1 MILKLNTSKFI
12 FGFFILLILS
22 LPLWSQ
28 NLPVVNIGMVLDG
41 PWDQNE
47 EIITLLKQEILDLT
61 RNEFNIRFPE
71 EKLLLADW
79 SATTIRTSLMKLLND
94 SHVDIVLAGGVIASQ
109 EVGKFKILPKPV
121 IAPVV
126 LDPELQGF
134 PMKDGKSGV
143 KNLCYIHSPA
153 RISREI
159 KYFLDIVPFKKLTI
173 LASRAFSVSI
183 PLFHE
188 KIQNLG
194 TELGIQVHTVYV
206 ESSANDAL
214 SRIPPDAEAVFFGT
228 LFQLSNVEY
237 DKLVIGVNEK
247 KLPSFALWG
256 RADVERGVLAGLLP
270 DNYLPR
276 LARRVALNVQRILL
290 GQKPEDIPVA
300 FAPEERLV
308 INLSTARQIGVYPSW
323 AVLTEAELLN
333 PVRVSTPRILSL
345 REVMLEALDVNL
357 DLVASN
363 HAVAAGEKEISV
375 ARSDLLPQLNILG
388 LGLQIDKD
396 RAEASFGSQAERTL
410 SGSVQATQVIFSEPV
425 WANLS
430 IQKDIQKSR
439 LFENDALRL
448 DIVEEVAIAYLNVL
462 RAKTFERIQRE
473 NLKRTRENLELAE
486 VRLSIGF
493 SGPSDVYRW
502 ESQIATNRKDVIFA
516 NAQRN
521 LTEINLNRILNRP
534 LEENFD
540 TQEADLSDA
549 ALIDKFNRLFKY
561 MNNPIDFKILRNFM
575 VQEGIANS
583 PEISTIDAAISAQ
596 GRFLKFTKNN
606 LWMPTLAVQGELNH
620 RFSEKGA
627 GSPSDPGS
635 ELPPGLGLE
644 FPRRDDTDW
653 SIALNASLDIIRG
666 GAKIAERRQ
675 ALEELMRLQTERA
688 ALVNLIEQSVRA
700 NFHLAGASYA
710 AIQQSRLAA
719 EASGKNLELVVD
731 SYSQGAISIIEL
743 LDAQNAALLAEEA
756 ASNAVYD
763 FLVDLMQVQRAIGK
777 FDIFQTDQDRD
788 AFYDRLDVYFSK
800 VNDS

>member
-28 NLPVVNIGMVLDG
+28 NLPVVYIGMVLDG

-47 EIITLLKQEILDLT
+47 EIVALLKKEILELT
-61 RNEFNIRFPE
+61 KNEFNIRFPD
-71 EKLLLADW
+71 EKTLLADW
-79 SATTIRTSLMKLLND
+79 SSTSIRASLLKLLND
-94 SHVDIVLAGGVIASQ
+94 PEINIIIAGGVIASQ
-109 EVGKFKILPKPV
+109 EVGKITVLQKPV

-134 PMKDGKSGV
+134 PLKDGKSGV
-143 KNLCYIHSPA
+143 TNLCYIHSPA
-153 RISREI
+153 RITKEI
-159 KYFLDIVPFKKLTI
+159 KYFLEIVPFNKLTI
-173 LASRAFSVSI
+173 FASKAFSVSI
-183 PLFHE
+183 PLFQE
-188 KIQNLG
+188 KIEKLG
-194 TELGIQVHTVYV
+194 QELGIEINTVYV
-206 ESSANDAL
+206 ETSAEEAL
-214 SRIPPDAEAVFFGT
+214 SQIPADAEAIFFGT
-228 LFQLSNVEY
+228 LFQLSDSEY
-237 DKLVIGVNEK
+237 DILVNGVNEK
-247 KLPSFALWG
+247 RLPSFALWG
-256 RADVERGVLAGLLP
+256 QADVQRGVLAGLLP
-270 DNYLPR
+270 ENYLPR

-290 GQKPEDIPVA
+290 GQKPENIPVA

-308 INLSTARQIGVYPSW
+308 INLSTARKIGIYPSW

-333 PVRVSTPRILSL
+333 PVRESTPRILSL
-345 REVMLEALDVNL
+345 RDAMIEALDVNL
-357 DLVASN
+357 DLAASN
-363 HAVAAGEKEISV
+363 HAVAAGEKDISV
-375 ARSDLLPQLNILG
+375 ARSDLLPQLNISG

-410 SGSVQATQVIFSEPV
+410 SGSVQATQVIFSEPA

-439 LFENDALRL
+439 LFENDAIRL
-448 DIVEEVAIAYLNVL
+448 DIIQEAAIAYLNIL

-473 NLKRTRENLELAE
+473 NLRRTRENLELAE

-493 SGPSDVYRW
+493 SGLSDVYRW

-521 LTEINLNRILNRP
+521 LSEIELNKILNRP

-561 MNNPIDFKILRNFM
+561 MNNPRDFKILRNFM
-575 VQEGIANS
+575 VREGIANS
-583 PEISTIDAAISAQ
+583 PEISNIDAGISAQ
-596 GRFLKFTKNN
+596 GRILKFTKNN
-606 LWMPTLAVQGELNH
+606 LWMPTLALQGELTH
-620 RFSEKGA
+620 RFVQRGA
-627 GSPSDPGS
+627 GSSR
-635 ELPPGLGLE
+635 EPGLG
-644 FPRRDDTDW
+644 FPMRDETDW

-688 ALVNLIEQSVRA
+688 ALVNLIEQGVRA
-700 NFHLAGASYA
+700 TFHLAGASYA

-719 EASGKNLELVVD
+719 EASRNNLELVVD

-763 FLVDLMQVQRAIGK
+763 FLVELMRVQRAIGK

-788 AFYDRLDVYFSK
+788 TFYDRLDGYFTKINESQ
-800 VNDS
+800 